1 MNSARGAIQK
11 KKKKNRKCEMRE
23 TPIQTLT
30 KYKNYYSFFIKNK
43 GQNQSLI
50 LKCTLWFHQKKM
62 YIPIQN
68 KMYIVIKC
76 LISKMIINFDTV
88 IQ

>member
-11 KKKKNRKCEMRE
+11 KKKNRKYEMRE

-50 LKCTLWFHQKKM
+50 LKCTL
-62 YIPIQN
+62 
-68 KMYIVIKC
+68 
-76 LISKMIINFDTV
+76 
-88 IQ
+88 